1 MNVEKP
7 PIKGASETYKQLS
20 SFLQIL
26 LLYWA
31 FLPPKRQEFLIMIS
45 LDFDWQTNEFML
57 YCRTTQLRE
66 KSMMAYEQSLKLFER
81 WCRDEMGIFTVD
93 KVTENVI
100 RRYIMELQE
109 RGKYTFYTIDKQK
122 KTNYPERRR
131 DYRKPISTATINNYI
146 RNIRVFFNYLER
158 NYIIKKNPMK
168 RIRQLRTNR
177 KPKVYLTDEELR
189 KLLANLDRSY
199 FSEHRDYMMIML
211 MLDSGMRL
219 GECSTLFVSDLEL
232 HRKRIN
238 LRAEETKGRRE
249 RTVFFSPKTEKA
261 LRSWLQFKDRYV
273 ESDYLF
279 PVKEHGGPIGV
290 GNFESNFRKYIARA
304 GLNEE
309 YSPHCLRN
317 NFAKRC
323 LMNGMDIYTLSKIL
337 GHSSVTVTE
346 QAYLDINDDDMSK
359 RYQTYSPLNGV

>member
-1 MNVEKP
+1 MA
-7 PIKGASETYKQLS
+7 IC
-20 SFLQIL
+20 
-26 LLYWA
+26 
-31 FLPPKRQEFLIMIS
+31 

-57 YCRTTQLRE
+57 YCRSTQLRE
-66 KSMMAYEQSLKLFER
+66 KTMLSYEQTLRLFEK
-81 WCRDEMGIFTVD
+81 WCKEEQGITSVD
-93 KVTENVI
+93 KVNENVI
-100 RRYIMELQE
+100 RRYIFDLQE
-109 RGKYTFYTIDKQK
+109 RGKYTFYANDNQK
-122 KTNYPERRR
+122 AINCPERRR
-131 DYRKPISTATINNYI
+131 DFRKPVSTITINNYI
-146 RNIRVFFNYLER
+146 RNLRVFFNYLER
-158 NYIIKKNPMK
+158 NYIIRKNPMK

-177 KPKVYLTDEELR
+177 QPKVYLTDDELR
-189 KLLANLDRSY
+189 RLLAKFDRSY
-199 FSEHRDYMMIML
+199 FSEHRDYMMILL

-219 GECSTLFVSDLEL
+219 GECSTLLVSDLEL
-232 HRKRIN
+232 SRKRIN

-261 LRSWLQFKDRYV
+261 LRSWLQYKDRYV

-290 GNFESNFRKYIARA
+290 GNFESNFRKYIERA
-304 GLNEE
+304 GLNED

-359 RYQTYSPLNGV
+359 RYQHFSPLNGV